1 MIQHNIDNIIDLLE
15 LFRPSSRKEY
25 FIVPQTRVFI
35 CGNPRSGKSTLAEL
49 ISQYDPNDL
58 PTNILPKV
66 QTQRMINTIDE
77 SQNIVLY
84 DFVGQLDYMSYAAAL
99 EKIIVDSPSVFIM
112 VVNLPDKHDRI
123 KIALKNWISFI
134 DNATAKISKQSQLI
148 IVGNH
153 RNSVQNTDI
162 CKLNKFVDKTFRSIT
177 HLNLKAV
184 VSVDCRYPESKQA
197 SKLMQYLKE
206 STKLIGSMS
215 KSHSVSFDCYCLQ
228 ASLQCKYKHL
238 PTNLE
243 KVTYDFTKTAAE
255 LTKLLETLSAKGLIL
270 FLKVKNTH
278 WIIANESSFWN
289 EVTNK
294 LVTSINAE
302 DSIFSNTGV
311 VARSAFEELFSDYNG
326 IVDILKSL
334 QICGTVD
341 SNIVTKKTNI
351 CPKTNKSVPSE
362 ELLYFPSLVST
373 EPHSKATNIKK
384 GYGWGFFYSNAENVL
399 PNSFRDKLLLQL
411 AYSECHS
418 LRAKI
423 GRVGPRR
430 RNEALN
436 RSCKVWTNGIYWKSA
451 QNVEI
456 TVQITSYNRFVTVV
470 VSKCEP
476 TQVSRLR
483 SSVIGKIHSLLKELN
498 LPSENIAE
506 ALIYPKDLPKI
517 RTADPRELTLIPI
530 EHVAYHMLQRTEDIL
545 LGDDN
550 FDDIKL
556 KKLIGKAEPYSI
568 ISPSVIKEL
577 FDDEIADQKLSEESF
592 KHIQRVCIELRLTV
606 SVTRCDTYSQVRGIL
621 NSWSIFS
628 GNNPLVSKNPTKMTD
643 SDNKI
648 YN

>member
-1 MIQHNIDNIIDLLE
+1 MIQHNVSNIIDLFD

-25 FIVPQTRVFI
+25 FIVPQTRVFV
-35 CGNPRSGKSTLAEL
+35 CGNPGSGKSTLAEL

-66 QTQRMINTIDE
+66 QTQRMITTIDE

-84 DFVGQLDYMSYAAAL
+84 DFVGQLDYTSYAAAL
-99 EKIIVDSPSVFIM
+99 EKILVDSPSVFIM
-112 VVNLPDKHDRI
+112 VVNLPDSHDRSE
-123 KIALKNWISFI
+123 IALKNWISSI
-134 DNATAKISKQSQLI
+134 DNVIAKISKQSQLI
-148 IVGNH
+148 VVGNH
-153 RNSVQNTDI
+153 RNSVQKTDI
-162 CKLNKFVDKTFRSIT
+162 CKLNAFVHRTMESVT
-177 HLNLKAV
+177 HLKLKAV
-184 VSVDCRYPESKQA
+184 VSLDYRYPESKQA
-197 SKLMQYLKE
+197 SELIQYLKE

-215 KSHSVSFDCYCLQ
+215 KSHSVSFDCFCLH
-228 ASLQCKYKHL
+228 ASLQCKYKDI

-243 KVTYDFTKTAAE
+243 RVTYDFTKSAAE

-270 FLKVKNTH
+270 FLKVKKTH

-294 LVTSINAE
+294 LLASINVE

-311 VARSAFEELFSDYNG
+311 VACSAFEELFPDYNG

-334 QICGTVD
+334 QICDTVD
-341 SNIVTKKTNI
+341 PNILTKKTNI
-351 CPKTNKSVPSE
+351 RAKTNNSELSE

-373 EPHSKATNIKK
+373 EPHTLATTIKK
-384 GYGWGFFYSNAENVL
+384 GYGWGFFYSNDENVL

-418 LRAKI
+418 LRPRI
-423 GRVGPRR
+423 GRVGSIRK
-430 RNEALN
+430 NEVLN

-451 QNVEI
+451 RNVEI
-456 TVQITSYNRFVTVV
+456 TVQITNYNRFVTVV

-476 TQVSRLR
+476 TQVSQLR

-498 LPSENIAE
+498 LSFDNIAE

-530 EHVAYHMLQRTEDIL
+530 EDVAYHMLQRTEVIPLRDY
-545 LGDDN
+545 GV
-550 FDDIKL
+550 DDIKL
-556 KKLIGKAEPYSI
+556 KKLIGKAEPYSAI
-568 ISPSVIKEL
+568 CPSVIKEL
-577 FDDEIADQKLSEESF
+577 FDDEIADQELSEESF
-592 KHIQRVCIELRLTV
+592 KHIQHVCIELKLTL
-606 SVTRCDTYSQVRGIL
+606 SVTRYHTYSQVRGFL
-621 NSWSIFS
+621 NNWSMFS
-628 GNNPLVSKNPTKMTD
+628 GKDPLVSKNPTKITD
-643 SDNKI
+643 SNNMI